1 MDKMAQKTLL
11 ASSIILKVC
20 ELLLEMCEYLFAVLK
35 AGSKGWSMS
44 TILHI

>member
-20 ELLLEMCEYLFAVLK
+20 ELLLAMCEYLFAVLK
-35 AGSKGWSMS
+35 AGSKGWSMQHS
-44 TILHI
+44 MHI